1 MYNYYVLIMSDIY
14 SQVWLNENKY
24 IDRLK
29 KNKIDLSKGELISK
43 CPFGVKTSSKKP
55 RKLFLDFSPDF
66 LQIPGGF
73 LEAFWASWGLS
84 M

>member
-55 RKLFLDFSPDF
+55 RISSLAYKRG
-66 LQIPGGF
+66 QIKKVV
-73 LEAFWASWGLS
+73 
-84 M
+84 

>member
-24 IDRLK
+24 IDRFK

-43 CPFGVKTSSKKP
+43 CPFGVKTSSKKQN
-55 RKLFLDFSPDF
+55 FSA
-66 LQIPGGF
+66 LT
-73 LEAFWASWGLS
+73 SKKRSNKRNKCTLS
-84 M
+84 N

>member
-29 KNKIDLSKGELISK
+29 KLKIDLSSNKLSWDLPLALK
-43 CPFGVKTSSKKP
+43 LGVKYV
-55 RKLFLDFSPDF
+55 
-66 LQIPGGF
+66 
-73 LEAFWASWGLS
+73 
-84 M
+84 